1 MRNPAISFSDFKI
14 EMDPGKDLYFTNFND
29 NQYVDLARFTQI
41 VNFVGKKIYEES
53 EIKIFY

>member
-29 NQYVDLARFTQI
+29 N
-41 VNFVGKKIYEES
+41 
-53 EIKIFY
+53 